1 MATSQA
7 SRISTDPF
15 HMKLLLCLGLAIGA
29 TGFATDVRVKPGAH
43 GGDGKDIAA
52 AVKEVMKEGGGTVTI
67 APGEYVVS
75 APIILAGAKDV
86 TLRGE
91 PGAVL
96 KLPPM
101 AYGKVAAETPAGA
114 TILKLK
120 EARGFKPGMQ
130 LKLIAPGAIHP
141 FTKKPAPYF
150 IAKPTA
156 VDSETVT
163 LEKPT
168 EFAAPAETEVLW
180 ADEPNMIEVHDAA
193 ENVVVEQLTL
203 DGGATPDQPQVA
215 THNTRSGVWVVGKYD
230 YEKGPTGPKPRGVV
244 VRDCVIRRFNG
255 RGVAFY
261 SAEEALVERCRIEQ
275 TLEEAI
281 DFDHFVVRAV
291 ARENDLRDC
300 RLGVEINDANDCVVE
315 RNRMIGGT
323 AGVRIWRWCKMPELN
338 VRNRIVENEFRV
350 GKRYAI
356 EMLEGTAQNSAS
368 ANEIYLPRG
377 KKLEDAIKDHGE
389 GNQVGENVTRE

>member
-1 MATSQA
+1 
-7 SRISTDPF
+7 
-15 HMKLLLCLGLAIGA
+15 MKLLLLLGVALGA
-29 TGFATDVRVKPGAH
+29 TAFGKDVRVKPGAH
-43 GGDGKDIAA
+43 GGDGK
-52 AVKEVMKEGGGTVTI
+52 AVAGAVREVMKDGGGTVTI
-67 APGEYVVS
+67 APGEYIV
-75 APIILAGAKDV
+75 AEPIMLAGAKNV
-86 TLRGE
+86 TLHGE
-91 PGAVL
+91 AGAVL

-101 AYGKVAAETPAGA
+101 AYGKVAAETAAGA
-114 TILKLK
+114 ATLTLR

-130 LKLIAPGAIHP
+130 LRVMAPGAIHP
-141 FTKKPAPYF
+141 FTKKPAPHF
-150 IAKPTA
+150 IVKATA
-156 VDSETVT
+156 VEGDSVT

-180 ADEPNMIEVHDAA
+180 GDEPNLIEIHDDA
-193 ENVVVEQLTL
+193 ENVIVEQLTL
-203 DGGATPDQPQVA
+203 DGAATADQPQVA

-230 YEKGPTGPKPRGVV
+230 YEKGPTGPKPRGVT

-261 SAEEALVERCRIEQ
+261 SAEEGLVERCRIEQ

-300 RLGVEINDANDCVVE
+300 RLGIEINDANDCVVE

-368 ANEIYLPRG
+368 GNEIVVPRG
-377 KKLEDAIKDHGE
+377 KRLEDAIRDRGQA
-389 GNQVGENVTRE
+389 NRIENNSARD